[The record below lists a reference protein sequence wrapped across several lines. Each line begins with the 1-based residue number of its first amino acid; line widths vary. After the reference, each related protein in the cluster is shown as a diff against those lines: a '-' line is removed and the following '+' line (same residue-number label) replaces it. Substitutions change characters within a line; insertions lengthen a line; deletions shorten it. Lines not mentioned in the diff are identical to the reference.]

1 MSNFDLTPLFR
12 SSIGFDHM
20 MQIIESAMK
29 SGSQSS
35 YPPYNIEKLSDDSYR
50 ITMAVAG
57 FFPDELVVEVQDN
70 VLTLKGKSK
79 PKAEKVT
86 YLHKGIATRSFER
99 HFQLADFIKVGE
111 ANCEHGLLSI
121 DLIRIVPEQKKPV
134 QIKINSAGSE
144 KLIEHK
150 E

>member
-20 MQIIESAMK
+20 MQIIESTME
-29 SGSQSS
+29 SSSQSA
-35 YPPYNIEKLSDDSYR
+35 YPPYNIEKLDDDSYR

-57 FFPDELVVEVQDN
+57 FYPEELNVEVQDN
-70 VLTLKGKSK
+70 VLTLRGKAK
-79 PKAEKVT
+79 PRKEKVT

-111 ANCEHGLLSI
+111 ASCEHGLLAI

-134 QIKINSAGSE
+134 QIKINSATSD
-144 KLIEHK
+144 KLLEHK